1 MTIVV
6 QQIFNALSLAS
17 MYALIALGITLVFG
31 LTGLVN
37 FAQGDLVMLGA
48 MIALWA
54 TPKVGFV
61 VGTLLACVAMAALSM
76 ALERGLFRRTR
87 NSPLSGFMI
96 SLGLV
101 LVLEGLAIAIWG
113 NLTLQ
118 MPAPVPGRFVLGGVK
133 IPAENLL
140 TIAVAIPVLAI
151 AFAFLYYTKVG
162 TALRATAVDSEVAQW
177 IGIPVTKLVMWT
189 FVAGG
194 VLAALAGALYAGLFP
209 INAYIDSDLVIR
221 GFAVAII
228 GGLGNPAGVLVAA
241 VIVAALETGV
251 SSTSLTAWLDPI
263 VFGLIVMILLV
274 RPTGLFRGAAGA
286 SLQQ

>member
-61 VGTLLACVAMAALSM
+61 VGTLLACVAMAVLSM

-118 MPAPVPGRFVLGGVK
+118 MPAPVPGRFVLGGVI
-133 IPAENLL
+133 IPQENLL

-151 AFAFLYYTKVG
+151 VFAFLYYTKVG
-162 TALRATAVDSEVAQW
+162 TALRAIAVDSEVAAW

-189 FVAGG
+189 FVVGG

-241 VIVAALETGV
+241 LIVAGVETGV
-251 SSTSLTAWLDPI
+251 SSTPLTAWIDPI
-263 VFGLIVMILLV
+263 VFGLIVVILLV

>member
-61 VGTLLACVAMAALSM
+61 VGTLLACVAMAVLSM

-118 MPAPVPGRFVLGGVK
+118 MPAPVPGRFVLGGVI
-133 IPAENLL
+133 IPQENLL
-140 TIAVAIPVLAI
+140 TIAVAIPVLAVV
-151 AFAFLYYTKVG
+151 FAFLYYTKVG
-162 TALRATAVDSEVAQW
+162 TALRAIAVDSEVAEW

-189 FVAGG
+189 FVVGG

-241 VIVAALETGV
+241 VIVAGVETGV
-251 SSTSLTAWLDPI
+251 SSTPLTAWIDPI
-263 VFGLIVMILLV
+263 VFGLIVVILLV

>member
-61 VGTLLACVAMAALSM
+61 VGTLLACVAMAVLSM

-118 MPAPVPGRFVLGGVK
+118 MPAPVPGRFVLGGVI
-133 IPAENLL
+133 IPQENLL
-140 TIAVAIPVLAI
+140 TMAVAIPVLAI
-151 AFAFLYYTKVG
+151 VFAFLYYTKVG
-162 TALRATAVDSEVAQW
+162 TALRAIAVDSEVAAW

-189 FVAGG
+189 FVVGG

-241 VIVAALETGV
+241 VIVAGVETGV
-251 SSTSLTAWLDPI
+251 SSTPLTAWIDPI
-263 VFGLIVMILLV
+263 VFGLIVVILLV

>member
-118 MPAPVPGRFVLGGVK
+118 MPAPLPGRFVLGGV
-133 IPAENLL
+133 IVPQENLL

-151 AFAFLYYTKVG
+151 VFAFLYYTKVG
-162 TALRATAVDSEVAQW
+162 TALRAIAVDSEVAEW

-189 FVAGG
+189 FVVGG

-241 VIVAALETGV
+241 VIVAGVETGV
-251 SSTSLTAWLDPI
+251 SSTPLTAWIDPI
-263 VFGLIVMILLV
+263 VFGLIVVILLV

>member
-118 MPAPVPGRFVLGGVK
+118 MPAPLPGRFVLGGVI
-133 IPAENLL
+133 IPQENLL

-151 AFAFLYYTKVG
+151 VFAFLYYTKVG
-162 TALRATAVDSEVAQW
+162 TALRAIAVDSEVAEW

-189 FVAGG
+189 FVVGG

-241 VIVAALETGV
+241 VIVAGVETGV
-251 SSTSLTAWLDPI
+251 SSTPLTAWIDPI
-263 VFGLIVMILLV
+263 VFGLIVVILLV

>member
-61 VGTLLACVAMAALSM
+61 VGTLLACVAMAVLSM

-118 MPAPVPGRFVLGGVK
+118 MPAPVPGRFVLGGVI
-133 IPAENLL
+133 IPQENLL
-140 TIAVAIPVLAI
+140 TMAVAIPVLAI
-151 AFAFLYYTKVG
+151 VFAFLYYTKVG
-162 TALRATAVDSEVAQW
+162 TALRAIAVDSEVAQW

-189 FVAGG
+189 FVVGG

-241 VIVAALETGV
+241 LIVAGVETGV
-251 SSTSLTAWLDPI
+251 SSTPLTAWIDPI
-263 VFGLIVMILLV
+263 VFGLIVVILLV

>member
-48 MIALWA
+48 MITLWA
-54 TPKVGFV
+54 TPKLGFV
-61 VGTLLACVAMAALSM
+61 LGTLLACVAMAVLSM

-101 LVLEGLAIAIWG
+101 LVLEGVAIAIWG

-118 MPAPVPGRFVLGGVK
+118 MPAPVPGVLVLGGVK
-133 IPAENLL
+133 IPEQNLV
-140 TIAVAIPVLAI
+140 TIAVALPVLAI
-151 AFAFLYYTKVG
+151 VFACLYYTKVG
-162 TALRATAVDSEVAQW
+162 TALRATAVDSEVAEW
-177 IGIPVTKLVMWT
+177 IGIPVTTLVMWT
-189 FVAGG
+189 FMAGG

-209 INAYIDSDLVIR
+209 VNAYIDSDLVIR

-228 GGLGNPAGVLVAA
+228 GGLGNPAGVLVASL
-241 VIVAALETGV
+241 IVAGVETGV
-251 SSTSLTAWLDPI
+251 SSTSLTAWIDPI
-263 VFGLIVMILLV
+263 VFGIIVLILLA

>member
-118 MPAPVPGRFVLGGVK
+118 MPAPLPGRFVLGGVI
-133 IPAENLL
+133 IPQENLL

-151 AFAFLYYTKVG
+151 VFAFLYYTKVG
-162 TALRATAVDSEVAQW
+162 TALRAIAVDSEVAEW
-177 IGIPVTKLVMWT
+177 IGIPVAKLVMWT
-189 FVAGG
+189 FVVGG

-241 VIVAALETGV
+241 VIVAGVETGV
-251 SSTSLTAWLDPI
+251 SSTPLTAWIDPI
-263 VFGLIVMILLV
+263 VFGLIVVILLV

>member
-61 VGTLLACVAMAALSM
+61 VGTLLACVAMAVLSM

-118 MPAPVPGRFVLGGVK
+118 MPAPVPGRFVLGGVI
-133 IPAENLL
+133 IPQENLL
-140 TIAVAIPVLAI
+140 TMAVAIPVLAI
-151 AFAFLYYTKVG
+151 VFAFLYYTKVG
-162 TALRATAVDSEVAQW
+162 TALRAIAVDSEVAAW

-189 FVAGG
+189 FVVGG

-209 INAYIDSDLVIR
+209 INAYIDSDLVSR

-241 VIVAALETGV
+241 VIVAGVETGV
-251 SSTSLTAWLDPI
+251 SSTPLTAWIDPI
-263 VFGLIVMILLV
+263 VFGLIVVILLV